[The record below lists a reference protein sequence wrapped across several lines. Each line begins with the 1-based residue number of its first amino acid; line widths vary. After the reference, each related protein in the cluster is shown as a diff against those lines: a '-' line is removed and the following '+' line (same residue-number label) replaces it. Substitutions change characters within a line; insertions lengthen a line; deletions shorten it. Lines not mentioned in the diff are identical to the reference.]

1 MQGRIQDFLMVR
13 SSDDARKARE
23 FFTAPLIDCSH
34 PFAPNS
40 APPSHP
46 LRTQPALIDSKFCVS
61 QILYINPLIK
71 YKKIRLFRNFK
82 IYDPNGCG
90 EFMVWRTSL
99 NTPIIVCL
107 QRRDFTE
114 NNQWGKVLVKLEDL
128 SLKCG
133 RACVVVFVCESVCE

>member
-1 MQGRIQDFLMVR
+1 
-13 SSDDARKARE
+13 
-23 FFTAPLIDCSH
+23 
-34 PFAPNS
+34 
-40 APPSHP
+40 
-46 LRTQPALIDSKFCVS
+46 
-61 QILYINPLIK
+61 
-71 YKKIRLFRNFK
+71 
-82 IYDPNGCG
+82 
-90 EFMVWRTSL
+90 MVWRTPL